1 LLTFNWGT
9 MLAQLVIFLILM
21 LLVSKFALRPL
32 LATMRSRQDYIDDQI
47 KSAEQARAEAEKFAA
62 EQKAALEQAR
72 TEAKEIVDRAKAQK
86 EREAE
91 EIIRVAN
98 ERATRLIEE
107 ATSQIDREK
116 EKAINALRKEVGEL
130 SVQLATKLI
139 GQEMDQS
146 NQAKLVNNYLEQV
159 GRMQ

>member
-1 LLTFNWGT
+1 

-32 LATMRSRQDYIDDQI
+32 LATMKTRQDYIDDQI
-47 KSAEQARAEAEKFAA
+47 KSAEQAREEAEKFVA

-72 TEAKEIVDRAKAQK
+72 TEAKEIVDRAKVQK

-98 ERATRLIEE
+98 ERAARLIEE
-107 ATSQIDREK
+107 ATAEIDREK
-116 EKAINALRKEVGEL
+116 EKAVSALRKEVGEL
-130 SVQLATKLI
+130 SVQLAAKLI
-139 GQEMDQS
+139 GQEIDQS
-146 NQAKLVNNYLEQV
+146 NQAKLVHNYLEQV
-159 GRMQ
+159 GRTQ